1 MQQSLHQ
8 TQTFNLSGNI
18 ISVNLQIKI
27 TGNANQKSE
36 HEGLVGVRC
45 MDMILVVSQS
55 LSYTSKADIEKSS
68 ALAEN
73 KEVLHLPEHIHER
86 REEESIAK
94 LKEQL
99 RLTELG
105 CSRLQAQ
112 YQVYRLRWLEEYHRA
127 RIFEEYVPIG
137 VSTCSP
143 RQIEWDA
150 PSPIQFPIFSDNDDD
165 IEWMATLNG

>member
-1 MQQSLHQ
+1 MQQSLRQ

-18 ISVNLQIKI
+18 ISDLLTLFPRIEI

-36 HEGLVGVRC
+36 HEGLVGV
-45 MDMILVVSQS
+45 S

-86 REEESIAK
+86 CEEESIAK

-99 RLTELG
+99 RLAELG

-165 IEWMATLNG
+165 VEWMTTLNG

>member
-1 MQQSLHQ
+1 MS
-8 TQTFNLSGNI
+8 
-18 ISVNLQIKI
+18 ISSKPNYAYSRQDLLILFPRIEI
-27 TGNANQKSE
+27 TGNANQRSE

-45 MDMILVVSQS
+45 VDMILVVSQS

-73 KEVLHLPEHIHER
+73 KEVLHSPEHIHER
-86 REEESIAK
+86 HEEESIAK

-99 RLTELG
+99 RLAELG

-150 PSPIQFPIFSDNDDD
+150 PSPIQFPIFSTSDAAFPRIN
-165 IEWMATLNG
+165 

>member
-1 MQQSLHQ
+1 MQQSLRQ

-18 ISVNLQIKI
+18 ISVNLQIEI

-36 HEGLVGVRC
+36 HEGLVGV
-45 MDMILVVSQS
+45 
-55 LSYTSKADIEKSS
+55 SKADIEKSS

-86 REEESIAK
+86 CEEESIAK

-99 RLTELG
+99 RLAELG

-165 IEWMATLNG
+165 VEWMTTLNG